1 MSKIHKRVGVQT
13 KLIIYIMKSIISKL
27 FGVNIYATSKN
38 VKGAKSVGVE
48 DANRNYKLHMKK
60 DSSTGGRADI
70 N

>member
-1 MSKIHKRVGVQT
+1 
-13 KLIIYIMKSIISKL
+13 MKKFINKL
-27 FGVNIYATSKN
+27 FGINVYATSKN
-38 VKGAKSVGVE
+38 VQGAKSVGIE

>member
-1 MSKIHKRVGVQT
+1 MK
-13 KLIIYIMKSIISKL
+13 KLIEKV

-38 VKGAKSVGVE
+38 VQGAKSVGVE
-48 DANRNYKLHMKK
+48 DANRNYKLHMKT